1 MKKFD
6 KNEFLSQKSHFL
18 FRPATF
24 QESYFF
30 WRIIYDLSFFVVL
43 IIIVLNLI
51 FGVIIDTFGD
61 LRGEKNEKEDILK
74 NTCFICGL
82 ERGK

>member
-1 MKKFD
+1 M
-6 KNEFLSQKSHFL
+6 
-18 FRPATF
+18 
-24 QESYFF
+24 
-30 WRIIYDLSFFVVL
+30 YDLLFFIVL

-61 LRGEKNEKEDILK
+61 LRTEKNEKEDILK